1 MISMQTNAR
10 MSASTNEGAARL
22 QAVQQ
27 RQHDRAGECLFLLIP
42 AVVQN
47 SMSTWEMLIQEDGP
61 FSNGTE

>member
-27 RQHDRAGECLFLLIP
+27 RQHHRAGECLFLIP